1 MKKFEQM
8 KRQYKSL
15 CGYLDETD
23 LSDKNISATTADFDR
38 LFELAWKTMK
48 VYLYE
53 ELAIYQAKTGSPR
66 EILKLAA
73 AQELLSDDLLWF
85 QMLKD
90 RNDDSHIYCK
100 TDAVIYMSKIASC
113 YLPEMGRLI
122 RQLGELIPEEPWEDV
137 KIPDD
142 LLAYAFDQHKPL
154 HELIEEIRQTYGC
167 QTDTEIFEC
176 WEKYKTLDNSK
187 KSIYDSKSGT
197 VTI

>member
-8 KRQYKSL
+8 KRQYASL
-15 CGYLDETD
+15 RGYLDETD

-53 ELAIYQAKTGSPR
+53 DLAIYEAKTASPR

-90 RNDDSHIYCK
+90 RNDDSHIYRK
-100 TDAVIYMSKIASC
+100 ADAVIYMSKIASR
-113 YLPEMGRLI
+113 YLPEMERLI
-122 RQLGELIPEEPWEDV
+122 RRLCGLIPEEPWEDV
-137 KIPDD
+137 QIPED
-142 LLAYAFDQHKPL
+142 LLAYAYEQQEPL
-154 HELIEEIRQTYGC
+154 YELVEEIRKKYGC
-167 QTDTEIFEC
+167 QTDAQVFAC
-176 WEKYKTLDNSK
+176 WERYKKENK
-187 KSIYDSKSGT
+187 
-197 VTI
+197 